1 MADRVMS
8 IRQMGESS
16 FGNEI
21 PIGTEAKYV
30 DVTTSTGTQ
39 ALQTLLGENIGGGH
53 NRKSVEHPREYNS
66 KSRN

>member
-8 IRQMGESS
+8 LRQSSGSS

-30 DVTTSTGTQ
+30 DVTTSTGTKTLQ
-39 ALQTLLGENIGGGH
+39 ALLGENIGGGAQ
-53 NRKSVEHPREYNS
+53 S
-66 KSRN
+66 KAD

>member
-8 IRQMGESS
+8 LRQSSGSS

-30 DVTTSTGTQ
+30 DVTTSTGTKTLQ
-39 ALQTLLGENIGGGH
+39 AVLGENIGGGAQ
-53 NRKSVEHPREYNS
+53 S
-66 KSRN
+66 KVD

>member
-8 IRQMGESS
+8 IRQMGESN

-30 DVTTSTGTQ
+30 DVTTSSGTQ
-39 ALQTLLGENIGGGH
+39 TLQTLLGENIGGGY
-53 NRKSVEHPREYNS
+53 NRESVEHPREYNS